1 MNRHS
6 LRGLVAAVIVGS
18 FALVFGGCDRAVAP
32 LGPDLAAPRVDDKLI
47 AAPRVDDKL
56 ITNAIG
62 MKLTLIPA
70 GSFQMG
76 SDYPLPTV
84 SQKTPEDHGV
94 STRERLRFREES
106 TQSVGN
112 GIPTETVGTS
122 DE

>member
-32 LGPDLAAPRVDDKLI
+32 QGPDL